1 MNKIFTGSTLKILAV
16 ISMLTDHFG
25 QIILKNG
32 LALNAPYSMFTDK
45 QFKLLLSAIE
55 ICHILG
61 RIAFPVFC
69 FLVVEGFLHTHSL
82 KKYLLHL
89 GMFAILSEPIYDLAF
104 GGKIFSLSQQN
115 VLFTLLLGVLV
126 LAVIKNNCKNVAL
139 CFVIVGIGAFIAYIC
154 KLDGGYYGICLIV
167 IFYIFRNKSVYRYVA
182 AILLMYICGMEFS
195 LKGLIDPYFLT
206 AVCSLV
212 LIYFYNGKRGMKMK
226 YFFYIFYPAHLVTL
240 FVVSV
245 WIASGIK

>member
-89 GMFAILSEPIYDLAF
+89 GMFAIFQNRFMIWLLEEKYLALVSKMFCLHCCLEYLSL
-104 GGKIFSLSQQN
+104 Q
-115 VLFTLLLGVLV
+115 
-126 LAVIKNNCKNVAL
+126 
-139 CFVIVGIGAFIAYIC
+139 
-154 KLDGGYYGICLIV
+154 
-167 IFYIFRNKSVYRYVA
+167 
-182 AILLMYICGMEFS
+182 
-195 LKGLIDPYFLT
+195 
-206 AVCSLV
+206 
-212 LIYFYNGKRGMKMK
+212 
-226 YFFYIFYPAHLVTL
+226 
-240 FVVSV
+240 
-245 WIASGIK
+245 